1 MLCQGTGGKN
11 PTTDAPQRATTASSS
26 GRMGHYRLPPV
37 AYYYQPFSFTD
48 ILNWQRHAPLYS
60 GKPQAM
66 IRLMET
72 IFRAHRPTWD
82 DIIQLLVSLFS
93 TKERHRILTE
103 ARKWLREMAPEGTA
117 NPQRWAELATP
128 DERPSWDCNTEEG
141 RGHLARYRAA
151 ILQGLKRGP
160 QKPMNMVKPSEVIQR
175 ESESSSEFYK
185 RLCKTYRLY
194 RSRGCW
200 VLGGDKCSLVSL
212 ACPKNVRWGGHQGTH
227 EFLYTP
233 ECPVP

>member
-1 MLCQGTGGKN
+1 
-11 PTTDAPQRATTASSS
+11 
-26 GRMGHYRLPPV
+26 
-37 AYYYQPFSFTD
+37 
-48 ILNWQRHAPLYS
+48 
-60 GKPQAM
+60 M

-175 ESESSSEFYK
+175 ETKSPSEFYQ
-185 RLCKTYRLY
+185 RLCEACRLY
-194 RSRGCW
+194 TPIDPEADGSQM
-200 VLGGDKCSLVSL
+200 VINAVFVSQ
-212 ACPKNVRWGGHQGTH
+212 AYPENVRWGNTK
-227 EFLYTP
+227 
-233 ECPVP
+233 